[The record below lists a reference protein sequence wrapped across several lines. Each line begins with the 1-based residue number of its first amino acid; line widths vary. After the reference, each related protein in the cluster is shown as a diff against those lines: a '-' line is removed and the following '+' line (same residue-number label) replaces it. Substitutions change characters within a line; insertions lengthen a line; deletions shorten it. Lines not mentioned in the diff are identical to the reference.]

1 MNDTEHAWMDREDAA
16 MARRVERAERDLDE
30 LTRRWFALVGMV
42 PAGGVKDGAGVRTPP
57 GPSVPIR
64 VDVVDL
70 QMEIVAWVGE
80 VLPLARG
87 ALRAG
92 FSNNRSTVVGLGYLR
107 SNISSIWSED
117 PGTAEDIA
125 DGAGRLQWRA
135 RRVAGEVSSAF
146 PVDVDCP
153 DCGCLSL
160 WAHPGRGLIRCGMP
174 ECGAEWAA
182 GRLAVA
188 VWKSDTPTSES

>member
-1 MNDTEHAWMDREDAA
+1 MNDTEHAWAEQEDAA
-16 MARRVERAERDLDE
+16 VARRVERAERDLDE
-30 LTRRWFALVGMV
+30 LTRRWFALAGMV
-42 PAGGVKDGAGVRTPP
+42 PAGGVKDGAGVKTAP

-70 QMEIVAWVGE
+70 QMEITAWVGE

-92 FSNNRSTVVGLGYLR
+92 FSNNRSTVAGLGYLR
-107 SNISSIWSED
+107 SNIGSIWGED

-135 RRVAGEVSSAF
+135 RRLAGEVSAAF

-160 WAHPGRGLIRCGMP
+160 WAHPGRGLIRCGVSD
-174 ECGAEWAA
+174 CGAEWAA
-182 GRLAVA
+182 GQLAVA
-188 VWKSDTPTSES
+188 VWESDTPTSES